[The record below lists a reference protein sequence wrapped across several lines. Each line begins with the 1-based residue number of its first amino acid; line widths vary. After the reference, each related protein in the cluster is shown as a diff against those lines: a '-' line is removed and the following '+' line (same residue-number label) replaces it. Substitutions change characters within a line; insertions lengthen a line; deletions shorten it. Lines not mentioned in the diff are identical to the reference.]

1 MMTRYEKVLSQVKE
15 LLEEDPIDKELILVM
30 LGQAYKVGV
39 YDSMDDKVIWD

>member
-1 MMTRYEKVLSQVKE
+1 MTRYEKVLSQVKE